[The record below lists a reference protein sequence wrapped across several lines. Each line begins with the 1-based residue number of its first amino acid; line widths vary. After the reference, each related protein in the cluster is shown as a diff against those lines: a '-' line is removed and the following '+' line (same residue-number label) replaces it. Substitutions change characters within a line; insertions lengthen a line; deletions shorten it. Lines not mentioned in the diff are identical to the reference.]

1 MKVYFNITAPTD
13 ETSGGGPVANIIVGA
28 VVSIAV
34 ILVLVLIVMILI
46 WYFKRRSKKRGS
58 IDFYHRPASST
69 SKDYWFEVEENVV
82 SIIVVF
88 IK

>member
-1 MKVYFNITAPTD
+1 M
-13 ETSGGGPVANIIVGA
+13 
-28 VVSIAV
+28 VSIAV

-58 IDFYHRPASST
+58 IDFYHRPASRT

-82 SIIVVF
+82 SIIVF
-88 IK
+88 FLNKDCFSKLYL